1 MDIMRHH
8 RTVSLLTAVLLS
20 ASILFACE
28 NKSAALRLEG
38 IDLLEKGKYEE
49 AVGKL
54 DEALNESKGKV
65 SKEQFDILLYRAETE
80 YMMGDYDKAQKT
92 IDILKDVDGEKSAY
106 EKLQAQLDAKKL
118 VSDARDALNK
128 NDTESAR
135 KLLDAAEAAG
145 LTNDTD
151 LQFNEIVYLER
162 TAQWQKAYEAAMQF
176 VDQNPNDQKAKREL
190 DFLRTRIDELNNNTA
205 LQGS

>member
-65 SKEQFDILLYRAETE
+65 SKEQFDILLYRAEAE

-176 VDQNPNDQKAKREL
+176 VDQNPNDQKVKREL